1 MELQTKAVLIGL
13 TAQPA
18 RTFMGLVVPRE
29 AWLRAQQATNQSQAN
44 LALVPNLGAAP
55 SPGGGVAQFRPA
67 LNQGQYQGQQ
77 FFTSPPNFAPAAP
90 SKHCTYLLPRLLT
103 TGILFPNLEQQPA
116 YNMNMQN
123 TGVNL
128 GNINYR
134 QNFQ

>member
-1 MELQTKAVLIGL
+1 MELQSKAVLIGL

-55 SPGGGVAQFRPA
+55 GPGGGVGQFRPA

-77 FFTSPPNFAPAAP
+77 FFAPTFAPAAP
-90 SKHCTYLLPRLLT
+90 SKHCTC
-103 TGILFPNLEQQPA
+103 FVPA
-116 YNMNMQN
+116 AHF
-123 TGVNL
+123 L
-128 GNINYR
+128 I
-134 QNFQ
+134 